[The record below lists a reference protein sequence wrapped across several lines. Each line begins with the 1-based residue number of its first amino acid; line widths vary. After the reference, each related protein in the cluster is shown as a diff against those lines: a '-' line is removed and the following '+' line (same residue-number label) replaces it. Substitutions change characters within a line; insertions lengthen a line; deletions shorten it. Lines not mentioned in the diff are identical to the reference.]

1 MKMTKTSLSLQD
13 LRKRIY
19 VKAKADKHH
28 RFWGLYVHVCKIE
41 TLRAAYD
48 MARQNN
54 GAPGI
59 DGVTFEAIEE
69 SGPDAFLL
77 DIQDELLSG
86 MCLPMRNRKKEIPKG
101 NGKVRVLGIPAIRDR
116 VVQGALK
123 LILEPIFEADFQEGS
138 YGYRPKRTAHQAV
151 HRVADAVVHNKTR
164 VIDVD
169 LKAYF
174 DTVRHDILLSKVA
187 KRVND
192 DRVMWMLRLILKAS
206 GKRGVPQG
214 GVISPLLS
222 NIYLNEVDKML
233 EKAKEV
239 TGKANFTY
247 IEYARFADDLVI
259 LVDGYRRWD
268 WLLERVYRRLLEE
281 LATLDVTINEEKTRL
296 VDLMKAES
304 FSFLGFDIRSAR
316 TLSGK
321 LGVRITPRM
330 KARTNLLRNLKD
342 IFKRF
347 MSQPVERLIELIN
360 PKLRGWVNYF
370 RMGHSSRCFQ
380 YVKDWVEKKIRRHL
394 MRARKRGGFGWDRW
408 SRVWLYE
415 HLGLYAAYEVR
426 YYRGLESAAGR

>member
-1 MKMTKTSLSLQD
+1 MENDKTSVSLQD

-28 RFWGLYVHVCKIE
+28 RFWGLYVHMCKME
-41 TLRAAYD
+41 TLQSAYE
-48 MARQNN
+48 MAKRND
-54 GAPGI
+54 GAPGV

-69 SGPDAFLL
+69 SGLEEFLL
-77 DIQDELLSG
+77 GIRNELLSW
-86 MCLPMRNRKKEIPKG
+86 MYLPRRNRRKEIPKG
-101 NGKVRVLGIPAIRDR
+101 NGKVRVLGIPTIRDR
-116 VVQGALK
+116 VVQGTLK

-151 HRVADAVVHNKTR
+151 HRVADAVVHHKTR

-192 DRVMWMLRLILKAS
+192 DRVMWLLRLILKAS

-233 EKAKEV
+233 ENAKKV
-239 TGKANFTY
+239 TGKSNFTY

-281 LATLDVTINEEKTRL
+281 LAKLDVTINEEKTRL
-296 VDLMKAES
+296 VDLEKGES
-304 FSFLGFDIRSAR
+304 FSFLGFDLRRTR

-321 LGVRITPRM
+321 LGVLITPRM
-330 KARTNLLRNLKD
+330 KARTNLLRNLKEV
-342 IFKRF
+342 FKRF
-347 MSQPVERLIELIN
+347 TSQPVDRVIELIN

-394 MRARKRGGFGWDRW
+394 MRARKRRGFGWDRW
-408 SRVWLYE
+408 SRGWLYE
-415 HLGLYAAYEVR
+415 HLGLYADYKVR
-426 YYRGLESAAGR
+426 YYRGLESAAGE